1 MTITTPSGMLELIE
15 IFVFGSNL
23 AGRHGAGSALH
34 AVKHY
39 NAVRGVGVG
48 PTGQAYA
55 IPTKDEDLRVLPLA
69 TIRGYVADFLAYA
82 EQNPKLKFR
91 IVAIGC
97 GLAGYLPGEQYEY
110 VVGKWSGDFS
120 SFKTCER
127 CHDIRKWVE
136 NNVPCACWAYGNLD
150 EDAKETINDAYC
162 RAPKETVGLR
172 FGLLRRLVAR
182 DRFNKSRRAALRAA
196 EQVKS

>member
-1 MTITTPSGMLELIE
+1 MDCYCDYEPAEFFQSSKPRARKEHRCYECG
-15 IFVFGSNL
+15 
-23 AGRHGAGSALH
+23 GR
-34 AVKHY
+34 
-39 NAVRGVGVG
+39 
-48 PTGQAYA
+48 
-55 IPTKDEDLRVLPLA
+55 I
-69 TIRGYVADFLAYA
+69 
-82 EQNPKLKFR
+82 
-91 IVAIGC
+91 
-97 GLAGYLPGEQYEY
+97 LPGEQYEY

-172 FGLLRRLVAR
+172 FGLLRRIVAR

-196 EQVKS
+196 EQERP